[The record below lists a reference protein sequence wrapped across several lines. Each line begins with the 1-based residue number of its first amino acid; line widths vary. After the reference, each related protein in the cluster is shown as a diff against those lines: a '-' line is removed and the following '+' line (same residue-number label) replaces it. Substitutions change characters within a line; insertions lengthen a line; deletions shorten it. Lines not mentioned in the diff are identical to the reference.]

1 MTPARAAA
9 VSMAALGVA
18 QWLPAVTSIA
28 PLRRTALP
36 GLSGRSG
43 RAHVALTYD
52 DGPDPVSTP
61 QFLALLERH
70 GRVATFF
77 LLGAYVEENA
87 DLVRHMVDRGHE
99 LGVHGWDHRCLA
111 ARRPSGLATEL
122 RRTVRVIE
130 DVAGCTPRWYRP
142 PYGVMTLEGLR
153 AARQAHLTT
162 VLWSAWGRDWT
173 RKATPATITRPG
185 HAPALPGRHRAPP
198 RHRPHVCPRILARH
212 PGGLLLVAGQLA
224 GRRDE
229 RRPALRPLVK
239 VGHPSPAAPNQP
251 PTFSDIGCL

>member
-1 MTPARAAA
+1 VRPSRAAA
-9 VSMAALGVA
+9 VSMAVLGTA

-43 RAHVALTYD
+43 RDHVALTYD

-61 QFLALLERH
+61 EFLTLLERH

-77 LLGAYVEENA
+77 LLGAHVEENA

-111 ARRPSGLATEL
+111 ARRPGTLAADL
-122 RRTVRVIE
+122 HRTVRVIE
-130 DVAGCTPRWYRP
+130 DVAGCTPLWYRP
-142 PYGVMTLEGLR
+142 PYGVMTLEGLL
-153 AARQAHLTT
+153 AAREAHLTT

-173 RKATPATITRPG
+173 RAATPATIHCLVTRQ
-185 HAPALPGRHRAPP
+185 
-198 RHRPHVCPRILARH
+198 LA
-212 PGGLLLVAGQLA
+212 PGGTVLLHDTDRTSAPGSWRATLAASSSLLDSWEAAGTSV
-224 GRRDE
+224 GRLCD
-229 RRPALRPLVK
+229 
-239 VGHPSPAAPNQP
+239 HW
-251 PTFSDIGCL
+251 